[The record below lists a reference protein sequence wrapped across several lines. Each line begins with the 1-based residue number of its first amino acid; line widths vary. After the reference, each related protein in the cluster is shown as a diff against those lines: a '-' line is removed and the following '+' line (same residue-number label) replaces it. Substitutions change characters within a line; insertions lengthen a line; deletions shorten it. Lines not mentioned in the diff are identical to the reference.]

1 MIRTERRGAGGHRRQ
16 WVQAGDPTRGGRARQ
31 DALHQAIA
39 TSRGYCDWTAD
50 RAGWVVILRSPEGQE
65 FSGKTLDEALAWR
78 LVWLLAPA
86 LRVGTVLLE

>member
-50 RAGWVVILRSPEGQE
+50 RAGWVVILLSPERQE
-65 FSGKTLDEALAWR
+65 FYGKSLEEALAWC
-78 LVWLLAPA
+78 LVWLMAPE
-86 LRVGTVLLE
+86 LGVGPFLVE